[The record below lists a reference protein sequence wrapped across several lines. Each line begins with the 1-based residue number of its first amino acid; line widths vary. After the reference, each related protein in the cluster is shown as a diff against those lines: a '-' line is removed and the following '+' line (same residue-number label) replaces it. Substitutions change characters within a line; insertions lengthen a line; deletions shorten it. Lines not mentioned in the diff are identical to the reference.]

1 MKAMASILVKL
12 YPTVF
17 TQQVKTVN
25 LEKGWLLRT
34 KLAFTMQLKYL
45 LNWQQDILEKFYF
58 DKLVWNT
65 YTDISYFRRLSVQI
79 NNKLLLLWK
88 FIVIRHKT
96 NNITSYQNYLIY
108 MIHVIFQ
115 SWIGS
120 TVCQFTMMPTLFC
133 ILMAARLTG

>member
-34 KLAFTMQLKYL
+34 KLAFTMQLNYL

-115 SWIGS
+115 S
-120 TVCQFTMMPTLFC
+120 
-133 ILMAARLTG
+133 

>member
-45 LNWQQDILEKFYF
+45 LNWQ
-58 DKLVWNT
+58 
-65 YTDISYFRRLSVQI
+65 
-79 NNKLLLLWK
+79 
-88 FIVIRHKT
+88 
-96 NNITSYQNYLIY
+96 
-108 MIHVIFQ
+108 
-115 SWIGS
+115 
-120 TVCQFTMMPTLFC
+120 
-133 ILMAARLTG
+133 